1 LGSTTSEVSHDG
13 SPSDFL
19 SARSGSGRSAGP
31 PAPDGPGEPKGWNA
45 DPPPSGRRAPAPG
58 PGSPGLPKA
67 PVPPNDPAWSP
78 WPGTPWRPGDAG
90 EPYGSPDLGDRAWN
104 RDPGASDGGV
114 SPQPA
119 GPFPPGG
126 PDAAE
131 GAYGSRKPDGP
142 VAPNAPV
149 PGDLSGDGVPAA
161 DAGVNAHDEPG
172 ELGESDWP
180 NVPVA
185 GDVVPGDGV
194 PDADAGVNAHDEPG
208 EPGESDWPNVPVAGD
223 VVPGDGVPDADA
235 GVNAHD
241 EPDEPD
247 VPVRSNAGVPAAPG
261 IGGCPAPPYGSGEVP
276 GPVSCERYGGR
287 RDASSPG

>member
-1 LGSTTSEVSHDG
+1 
-13 SPSDFL
+13 
-19 SARSGSGRSAGP
+19 
-31 PAPDGPGEPKGWNA
+31 
-45 DPPPSGRRAPAPG
+45 
-58 PGSPGLPKA
+58 
-67 PVPPNDPAWSP
+67 
-78 WPGTPWRPGDAG
+78 
-90 EPYGSPDLGDRAWN
+90 
-104 RDPGASDGGV
+104 
-114 SPQPA
+114 
-119 GPFPPGG
+119 
-126 PDAAE
+126 
-131 GAYGSRKPDGP
+131 
-142 VAPNAPV
+142 
-149 PGDLSGDGVPAA
+149 
-161 DAGVNAHDEPG
+161 
-172 ELGESDWP
+172 LGESDWP

-276 GPVSCERYGGR
+276 GPVSCER
-287 RDASSPG
+287 